1 MTGGEVIKLLDKIE
15 RHSSQLQR
23 LNALVL
29 VFLDVPMTVISK
41 VMRRWSDKEGV
52 LLRDQL
58 SSENSAGGLRSV
70 RSMSDDPLELTKVGR
85 LEVLAHVSAAVER

>member
-29 VFLDVPMTVISK
+29 VFLEVRRAYDSDISK

-52 LLRDQL
+52 ETSCR
-58 SSENSAGGLRSV
+58 V
-70 RSMSDDPLELTKVGR
+70 KIVLEG
-85 LEVLAHVSAAVER
+85 